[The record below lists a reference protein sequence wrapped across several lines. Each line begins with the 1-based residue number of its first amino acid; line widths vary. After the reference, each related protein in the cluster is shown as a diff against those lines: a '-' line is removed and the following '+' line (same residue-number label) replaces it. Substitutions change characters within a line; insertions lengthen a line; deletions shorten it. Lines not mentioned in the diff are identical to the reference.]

1 MSQSDSGKELA
12 VPTDQFFKELLLT
25 YRVLFGQDE
34 KSYKAFQRS
43 LPSYDRDWDCSGKD
57 PDQIS
62 DPLLPILC
70 GKSCRI
76 PEARDLYNDVDAGP
90 VRDCYDSSADF
101 PIMGQK
107 LLQLQAFVRDYNP
120 KTLKALMKDRRNPV
134 ARFNFWTNQTLLV
147 FACLAIVVNI
157 LQLVFQIWQVVLAQQ
172 QLAQPGGAGGN

>member
-1 MSQSDSGKELA
+1 MSQSNSEKGLA
-12 VPTDQFFKELLLT
+12 VPSDQFFKELLLT

-34 KSYKAFQRS
+34 TSYKAFHRS
-43 LPSYDRDWDCSGKD
+43 LPNYDRDWDCSGKD

-70 GKSCRI
+70 GKSCRT
-76 PEARDLYNDVDAGP
+76 PEACDLYNDVDAGP

-107 LLQLQAFVRDYNP
+107 LLQLQAFVRGYNP

-134 ARFNFWTNQTLLV
+134 ARYKFWTKQV
-147 FACLAIVVNI
+147 RRSAPCLT
-157 LQLVFQIWQVVLAQQ
+157 FQNANWISRHCWYLRA
-172 QLAQPGGAGGN
+172 